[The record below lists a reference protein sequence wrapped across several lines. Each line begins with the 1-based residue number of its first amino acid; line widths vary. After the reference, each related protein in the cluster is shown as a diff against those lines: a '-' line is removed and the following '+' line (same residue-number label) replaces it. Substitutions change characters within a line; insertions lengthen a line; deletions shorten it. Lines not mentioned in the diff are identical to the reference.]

1 MIRRLIHRLILIVG
15 VAVIS
20 SSCIAWRF
28 IGHGTEGIDD
38 YKTFPTDTVSRGDQ
52 EPFRFAKADGSV
64 LDTLHLAVF
73 NKTPM
78 TLRQMIDTLGSK
90 SSAGMI
96 VVRRDTILFEHYR
109 GEVGP
114 DRHSTIFSISKSITS
129 LLVGMAIDKGY
140 IASVE
145 DPVTKYLPELQGRAP
160 EFERLTIE
168 DLLDMRSGLSFQE
181 NYSPNPFSGMARLHY
196 GRNIMG
202 QIRRQTFKE
211 EPGTRFE
218 YSSMATAILGAVLER
233 ATERRYA
240 DLLSEWIWQPLGME
254 RYALVNLDDKK
265 HRMAKAYGGISTNPR
280 DLARWGRLYLRNGD
294 WEGQQLVSE
303 EWIARSLSSQRA
315 AKNGFY
321 TNSWRSVSNR
331 AVDGEQKSCTT
342 EELSA
347 KMLQIHQTLGVP
359 IDRIVATQN
368 QDRTWTLRIATEHF
382 FALGV
387 FGQVVFVDPEKQIVA
402 VYLGNDRVDNF
413 PAVFQQMARYL

>member
-1 MIRRLIHRLILIVG
+1 MINRLIYRLTFIVT
-15 VAVIS
+15 VAAIF

-28 IGHGTEGIDD
+28 VGHGTEGIDD
-38 YKTFPTDTVSRGDQ
+38 FKTFPTDTVRPADH
-52 EPFRFAKADGSV
+52 EPFLFAKVEHSV
-64 LDTLHLAVF
+64 LDTLHLAVY

-78 TLRQMIDTLGSK
+78 TLREMIDTLGRK

-168 DLLDMRSGLSFQE
+168 HLLDMRSGLAFRE

-196 GRNIMG
+196 GRDLMG
-202 QIRRQTFKE
+202 QIRRQKFDE
-211 EPGTRFE
+211 EPGSQFE
-218 YSSMATAILGAVLER
+218 YSSMATAILGAVLEQ
-233 ATERRYA
+233 ATDRCFA
-240 DLLSEWIWQPLGME
+240 DLLSEWVWQPLGME
-254 RYALVNLDDKK
+254 RYALVNLDDKE

-294 WEGQQLVSE
+294 WEGQQLISE
-303 EWIARSLSSQRA
+303 AWIARSLSSQRA

-321 TNSWRSVSNR
+321 TNSWRSVPNR
-331 AVDGEQKSCTT
+331 VVDGEMNSYTT
-342 EELSA
+342 EELSER
-347 KMLQIHQTLGVP
+347 MLQIHQNLGVP

-368 QDRTWTLRIATEHF
+368 KDRRWTLRIASEQF
-382 FALGV
+382 YALGV

-413 PAVFQQMARYL
+413 PLLFQQMARYL